1 MHIFFHETLFQFH
14 YDLILLECYNRIKG
28 RGYIFQFHYDLIL
41 LSTTR
46 NSTINKIVLFQ
57 FHYDLILLRNY

>member
-41 LSTTR
+41 L
-46 NSTINKIVLFQ
+46 
-57 FHYDLILLRNY
+57 LII